1 MANRNPLSA
10 GLFLAFV
17 LIVSSSTAQSI
28 NSNWKQDMNSLLEKF
43 MACTGNGADTYGCS
57 AFISE
62 SINKVYKVN
71 GLYSDKSKRYLQL
84 KEMAKNFDDASQWT
98 QLGHAYDQ
106 KVLSDAQDLAN
117 ANKAVVAAYRT
128 ADGVSHVALILPGE
142 IQFSG
147 TWNFKVPNSAS
158 FVLNDPSKSYVNK
171 GLSYAFSRTMIKD
184 VFLYVKK
191 Y

>member
-1 MANRNPLSA
+1 MANRNSLSV
-10 GLFLAFV
+10 V
-17 LIVSSSTAQSI
+17 LLLVVLSIVSSSNAQSI

-43 MACTGNGADTYGCS
+43 MSCTGSGSDTYTCS

-84 KEMAKNFDDASQWT
+84 KEVAKNFDDASQWT
-98 QLGHAYDQ
+98 PLGHAYDQ
-106 KVLSDAQDLAN
+106 KVLDEAQQLAN
-117 ANKAVVAAYRT
+117 AKKAVVAVYKT
-128 ADGVSHVALILPGE
+128 AKGVSHVALILPGE
-142 IQFSG
+142 VQFSG

-158 FVLNDPSKSYVNK
+158 FVLNDPSKSYVGK
-171 GLSYAFSRTMIKD
+171 GLSYAFSRAMIKD

>member
-10 GLFLAFV
+10 GLLLV
-17 LIVSSSTAQSI
+17 LIIIVTSSNAQSI
-28 NSNWKQDMNSLLEKF
+28 NSNWKKDMSALLEKF
-43 MACTGNGADTYGCS
+43 MTCTSSGSDSYTCS

-84 KEMAKNFDDASQWT
+84 KEIAKNFDDASQWT

-117 ANKAVVAAYRT
+117 ANKAVVAVYKT
-128 ADGVSHVALILPGE
+128 ADGVSHIALILPGE

-158 FVLNDPSKSYVNK
+158 FVLNDPSKSYVGK

>member
-10 GLFLAFV
+10 GLLLAF
-17 LIVSSSTAQSI
+17 LFIVSSTNAQSI

-43 MACTGNGADTYGCS
+43 MTCTASGSDNATCS

-62 SINKVYKVN
+62 SINKVYKIN

-84 KEMAKNFDDASQWT
+84 KEVSKNFDDASQWT

-106 KVLSDAQDLAN
+106 KVLTDAQDLAN
-117 ANKAVVAAYRT
+117 AHKAVVAVYRT
-128 ADGVSHVALILPGE
+128 AEGVSHVALILPGE

-158 FVLNDPSKSYVNK
+158 FVLNDPSKSYVGK

-184 VFLYVKK
+184 VLLYVKK

>member
-1 MANRNPLSA
+1 MAYRNTLSA
-10 GLFLAFV
+10 GLLLAFFF
-17 LIVSSSTAQSI
+17 IASSSNAQSI

-43 MACTGNGADTYGCS
+43 TSCTGSSTDTYPCS
-57 AFISE
+57 SFISE
-62 SINKVYKVN
+62 SINKVYKVS

-98 QLGHAYDQ
+98 LLGHAYDQ
-106 KVLSDAQDLAN
+106 KVLTDAQDLAN
-117 ANKAVVAAYRT
+117 ANKAVVAAYKT
-128 ADGVSHVALILPGE
+128 AEGVSHVALILPGE
-142 IQFSG
+142 VQFSG

-158 FVLNDPSKSYVNK
+158 FVLNDPSKSYVGK
-171 GLSYAFSRTMIKD
+171 GLSYAFTRTMIKD

>member
-1 MANRNPLSA
+1 MANRNSLSA
-10 GLFLAFV
+10 GLILAFV
-17 LIVSSSTAQSI
+17 FIVSSSNAQSI

-43 MACTGNGADTYGCS
+43 MTCTTSGSDNATCS

-62 SINKVYKVN
+62 SINKVYKIT

-84 KEMAKNFDDASQWT
+84 KEVAKNFDDASQWT
-98 QLGHAYDQ
+98 PLGHAYDQ
-106 KVLSDAQDLAN
+106 KVLTDAQDLAN
-117 ANKAVVAAYRT
+117 AHKAVVAVYKT
-128 ADGVSHVALILPGE
+128 ADGISHVALILPGE
-142 IQFSG
+142 AQFSG

-158 FVLNDPSKSYVNK
+158 FVLNDPSKSYVGK